1 MKIAV
6 ITETFYPFKG
16 GSAKRYYEV
25 LRRLAK
31 RNYEIDLYTVR
42 LNKEWP
48 TYENIHGINVY
59 RTEIP
64 LINYITKDG
73 FRSISQVL
81 LYAIWAIK
89 KTSNKDYQIIEANHC
104 PIFPVM
110 SSWIRTKMNKIP
122 LSVTF
127 HEVWYSH
134 WYWYSPTIF
143 HVPLGIILEK
153 IYVKMPNIGVA
164 VSNTT
169 ALRLIS
175 LLKMDKSKVVVIPN
189 GVDLELFN
197 RIKSERKHNKIVY
210 IGRLN
215 WHKKIDLLIDAIS
228 IAKKH
233 INDIHLEIIGDGP
246 MKAKY
251 EEYIKKKRLQNC
263 ITILGDVSD
272 EELVKRLK
280 SAYVYVLPSI
290 REGQS
295 ITTLEAMAAG
305 TPQVVVSVEGNGASD
320 LIKESKS
327 GLIAKLSPYH
337 LAEAILQIMN
347 DRNLWLKLQQNG
359 YEFIKRY
366 DWNNIAEEYDKVY
379 RNLI

>member
-1 MKIAV
+1 MRIAV

-25 LRRLAK
+25 LKRLAK

-42 LNKEWP
+42 LNKAWP
-48 TYENIHGINVY
+48 AYENIHGINVY

-64 LINYITKDG
+64 LTNFITKDG

-81 LYAIWAIK
+81 LYSAWAMK
-89 KTSNKDYQIIEANHC
+89 KSSNKDYQIIETNHC

-127 HEVWYSH
+127 HEVWYSQ
-134 WYWYSPTIF
+134 WYWYSPTII

-153 IYVKMPNIGVA
+153 IYVKMPDIGVA

-169 ALRLIS
+169 ASRLVS
-175 LLKMDKSKVVVIPN
+175 LLRMDESRVVVIPN

-197 RIKSERKHNKIVY
+197 SVKTERMHNKIVY

-215 WHKKIDLLIDAIS
+215 WHKKVNRLIDAIA
-228 IAKKH
+228 IIKRH
-233 INDIHLEIIGDGP
+233 VNDIYLEIIGDGP
-246 MKAKY
+246 MKAEY
-251 EEYIKKKRLQNC
+251 EEYIKKRGLQNC
-263 ITILGDVSD
+263 INILGDVSD
-272 EELVKRLK
+272 EELAKRLK

-305 TPQVVVSVEGNGASD
+305 TPQVVVNVEGNGASD

-327 GLIAKLSPYH
+327 GLIVNLSPYKI
-337 LAEAILQIMN
+337 AEAILQIMN

-359 YEFIKRY
+359 YEFIKKY
-366 DWNNIAEEYDKVY
+366 DWNNIAEEYNKIY
-379 RNLI
+379 KNLI